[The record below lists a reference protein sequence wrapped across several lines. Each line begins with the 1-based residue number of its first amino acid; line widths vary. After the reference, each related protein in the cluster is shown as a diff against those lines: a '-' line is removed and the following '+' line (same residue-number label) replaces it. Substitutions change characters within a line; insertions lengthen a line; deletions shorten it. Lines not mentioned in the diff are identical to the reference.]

1 MNTILITGGAGF
13 IGSHLVDQLI
23 ETHQI
28 WVIDNLSMGVVA
40 NLPHHKNLTFIQGDI
55 CDKALLSKLLCSHK
69 FDYIFHLAAIANVQ
83 DSVREPVKTHQVN
96 FEATLSLLDLI
107 KKEQPALK
115 RLVFASSAAVYGDLE
130 ELPKKEISSVLP
142 KTPYAIDKYAAERF
156 VLSYFSLYNVPTSAV
171 RFFNVYGPRQNPTS
185 TYSGVISILTKK
197 LKNSK
202 EKKAIFT
209 IYGTGHQTRD
219 FIHVKDVVQALI
231 LVSTSQSSL
240 GEVYNI
246 GSGEQVS
253 LNTLIKTYSSLTKLS
268 LDLKFE
274 TKREGDIQDS
284 YASIA
289 KLKTLGFKQTI
300 DLKTGLSEYWKD
312 TFQTLFN

>member
-1 MNTILITGGAGF
+1 MNKILITGGAGF

-28 WVIDNLSMGVVA
+28 WVIDNLSMGVMA
-40 NLPHHKNLTFIQGDI
+40 NLPNHKNLTFIYGDI

-83 DSVREPVKTHQVN
+83 DSVMEPIKTHQVN
-96 FEATLSLLDLI
+96 FEATLTLLDLI
-107 KKEQPALK
+107 KKEQPTLK

-130 ELPKKEISSVLP
+130 ELPKKESSSVLP

-185 TYSGVISILTKK
+185 TYSGVISIITNK
-197 LKNSK
+197 LKNNK
-202 EKKAIFT
+202 EKKETFT
-209 IYGTGHQTRD
+209 VYGTGQQTRD
-219 FIHVKDVVQALI
+219 FIYVKDVVQSLI
-231 LVSTSQSSL
+231 LVSKSEKSL

-246 GSGEQVS
+246 GSGEQIS
-253 LNTLIKTYSSLTKLS
+253 LNRLIKTYTSLTGLS
-268 LDLKFE
+268 LNLTFE
-274 TKREGDIQDS
+274 TKRDGDIQDS
-284 YASIA
+284 YASIT
-289 KLKTLGFKQTI
+289 KLKSLGFKQTI
-300 DLKTGLSEYWKD
+300 DLKTGLNEYWQA
-312 TFQTLFN
+312 TFQK